1 MPRAVS
7 GIVKHKRT
15 KKILKHAKGY
25 TGRRSKLYR
34 VARQAVMKSG
44 LYAFRDR
51 KAKKREFRR
60 LWIAR
65 INARARINGMSYSAF
80 IQGLKGAGIQI
91 NRKLLGEIAV
101 HDEIGFSKL
110 VEAVKTRK

>member
-7 GIVKHKRT
+7 GTVKHKRT
-15 KKILKHAKGY
+15 KKILKLAKGY

-34 VARQAVMKSG
+34 IARQAVMKSG

-51 KAKKREFRR
+51 KAKKRDLRK
-60 LWIAR
+60 LWITR
-65 INARARINGMSYSAF
+65 INARTRMYGMSYSSF
-80 IQGLKGAGIQI
+80 IQGLKVAGIQI
-91 NRKLLGEIAV
+91 NRKFIGEIAV